1 MELLTN
7 PEFYF
12 RERDYDFKKEQI
24 SLIQEKLRETF
35 SVYITV
41 EEKTRNKFEV
51 ISFPISHMEYHDMGN
66 IEFYYKMEQVFVYDG
81 NGSLA
86 FYISPSQNEY
96 YTILKQNNTRYNYD
110 EINGFV
116 DYCYEDYYHKAQ
128 NWLGTG
134 SDIDR
139 IANQLY
145 MDKVSRTRLHEIVL
159 RKKMNNFK
167 KQHGCENQILKN
179 QLEELLEYGV

>member
-12 RERDYDFKKEQI
+12 RERGYAFKKEQI

-41 EEKTRNKFEV
+41 EEKTRDKFEV
-51 ISFPISHMEYHDMGN
+51 ISFPVSRMEYYDICN
-66 IEFYYKMEQVFVYDG
+66 IEFYYQTEQVFVYDG
-81 NGSLA
+81 NRSLA
-86 FYISPSQNEY
+86 FYLSPSQNEY
-96 YTILKQNNTRYNYD
+96 YAILKQNNTRYTYD
-110 EINGFV
+110 EIIGFV
-116 DYCYEDYYHKAQ
+116 DYCYEDYYYKAQ

-139 IANQLY
+139 TANKLY

-159 RKKMNNFK
+159 RKKMDNFK
-167 KQHGCENQILKN
+167 KQYGCENQILKN